1 MTVPDPLPNPRPDP
15 PFSRREARRLDRRK
29 AILAVASR
37 SFLEDGYAATTMSG
51 IAATL
56 GGSKGT
62 LWSYFPS
69 KEALFAAV
77 LDEATTAYK
86 ARLAEILDPDGD
98 LTETLRTLGLG
109 MLTKITAPES
119 IALYRLVASE
129 SGRFPEM
136 GRIFYEHAPGGAR
149 RLVSAFLER
158 AMDRGLLRRADPDQ
172 AARTFTMLMLSG
184 CHQLLVWGQIEQAGK
199 DQIEA
204 DVEHGLDCF
213 LRAYAP
219 DMR

>member
-1 MTVPDPLPNPRPDP
+1 MTKSLPPL
-15 PFSRREARRLDRRK
+15 SRREARRRDRRK
-29 AILAVASR
+29 AILDVASR
-37 SFLEDGYAATTMSG
+37 SFMENGYAATTMSS

-62 LWSYFPS
+62 LWSYFPC

-77 LDEATTAYK
+77 LDDATTAYR
-86 ARLAEILDPDGD
+86 ARLAEILDPEGD
-98 LTETLRTLGLG
+98 LAGTLRTLGLNL
-109 MLTKITAPES
+109 LTKITSPES

-136 GRIFYEHAPGGAR
+136 GAIFYQYAPGSTR
-149 RLVSAFLER
+149 RLIAEFLER
-158 AMDRGLLRRADPDQ
+158 AMDRGLLRRADPEL
-172 AARTFTMLMLSG
+172 AARTFAVLMLSG
-184 CHQLLVWGQIEQAGK
+184 CHQSLVWGQIERATAE
-199 DQIEA
+199 QIEA

-219 DMR
+219 PAR